1 MNRRTMERIDAAL
14 DGSLDAAEFAA
25 LQDELREDPAA
36 LEHWCKQSEIHGRL
50 QWELAA
56 ESAPFAIPVPKQ
68 PAKQR
73 RFIPQWAAAAA
84 LLLGGIGIGWFAK
97 QERPGSSVA
106 IITPPVAIPYGSETV
121 GRITGSEN
129 AQWSGSAHTVGDWI
143 GTGPLDLVSG
153 SAVFTF
159 DCGASVQLRGP
170 ARLHLTSPTRAL
182 LETGTATV
190 DIPAQAYGFV
200 FETPTTEISRR
211 LSRFALAVD
220 ADGHTEVHVLDGE
233 IRLSGKLRDL
243 TTSSLA
249 KDSALRVDQG
259 GAVVTGTRYRA
270 EQLTTAL
277 PESADLL
284 PAWYLH
290 WGFDDLDT
298 KTGTFRETGKHRD
311 PGPAFNAQVH
321 LSHPD
326 AQLAL
331 VPGRFGNAIRMNG
344 QRGFLAT
351 EFPGIEGN
359 QPRSIAFWVKIEP
372 DTPETLAY
380 SFLSW
385 GVKDPEGGGKWQL
398 GWNRG
403 NDNPGVV
410 GAIRT
415 EVELGYHVG
424 STDLRT
430 GRWHHV
436 VSVFSGGPGADIS
449 NQVRHYVDG
458 RLEAT
463 TAVLSKVVDTKVSDA
478 KSLPLTIGRRLDVD
492 DYFRTFRGEMDEV
505 YVFPSAL
512 TPEQI
517 EHLYRDNKAPEL
529 RGE

>member
-25 LQDELREDPAA
+25 LQEELREDPAA
-36 LEHWCKQSEIHGRL
+36 LDHWCKQAEIHGRL

-56 ESAPFAIPVPKQ
+56 ETAPLAMPTLK
-68 PAKQR
+68 PAKPR
-73 RFIPQWAAAAA
+73 RFLPQWAAAAA
-84 LLLGGIGIGWFAK
+84 LLLGGIGIGWWAK
-97 QERPGSSVA
+97 REHPTSPGVA
-106 IITPPVAIPYGSETV
+106 VNNPPATFIPYGSETV
-121 GRITGSEN
+121 GRITGSEG
-129 AQWSGSAHTVGDWI
+129 AQWQGTTHAVGDWI
-143 GTGPLDLVSG
+143 RTGLLDLRAG
-153 SAVFTF
+153 SVVFTF

-182 LETGTATV
+182 LESGTATV

-220 ADGHTEVHVLDGE
+220 EDGHTEIHVLDGQ
-233 IRLSGKLRDL
+233 IQLSGKLRDL
-243 TTSSLA
+243 ATSDLG
-249 KDSALRVDQG
+249 KDAALRVDKG
-259 GAVVTGTRYRA
+259 GSVVKGTRYRA

-290 WGFDDLDT
+290 WGFDNLDAS
-298 KTGTFRETGKHRD
+298 TGTFGETGKHRD

-321 LSHPD
+321 LSHRD
-326 AQLAL
+326 AEVAL
-331 VPGRFGNAIRMNG
+331 VPGRFGNAVRMNG

-351 EFPGIEGN
+351 DFPGIEGD
-359 QPRSIAFWVKIEP
+359 QPRSIAFWVKIQP

-380 SFLSW
+380 SFISW
-385 GVKDPEGGGKWQL
+385 GTKNPEGGGKWQL

-403 NDNPGVV
+403 NDNSGVL

-415 EVELGYHVG
+415 EVELGFHVG

-430 GRWHHV
+430 GTWHHV
-436 VSVFSGGPGADIS
+436 VSVFTGGPKADIA

-463 TAVLSKVVDTKVSDA
+463 TAVLSKAVDTRTTGEKA
-478 KSLPLTIGRRLDVD
+478 LPLTIGRRLDVD

-505 YVFPSAL
+505 YVFPTAL

-517 EHLYRDNKAPEL
+517 GKLYSENQAPEL
-529 RGE
+529 RR

>member
-36 LEHWCKQSEIHGRL
+36 LDHWCKQAEIHGRL

-56 ESAPFAIPVPKQ
+56 DAAPLAMPLAK
-68 PAKQR
+68 PAKPR
-73 RFIPQWAAAAA
+73 RFVPQWAAAAA
-84 LLLGGIGIGWFAK
+84 LLLGGIGIGWLAK
-97 QERPGSSVA
+97 HEKPA
-106 IITPPVAIPYGSETV
+106 TTAAIPAPPQVTYGSETV
-121 GRITGSEN
+121 GRITGAEG
-129 AQWSGSAHTVGDWI
+129 AQWHGASHAVGDWI
-143 GTGPLDLVSG
+143 GTGPLDLTAG
-153 SAVFTF
+153 NAVFTF

-182 LETGTATV
+182 LESGTATV

-220 ADGHTEVHVLDGE
+220 ADGHTEVHVLDGQ
-233 IRLSGKLRDL
+233 IQLSGKLRDL
-243 TTSSLA
+243 ATSDLG
-249 KDSALRVDQG
+249 KNSALRVDKG
-259 GAVVTGTRYRA
+259 GSVVKGTRYRA

-284 PAWYLH
+284 PAWFLH
-290 WGFDDLDT
+290 WGFDALDA
-298 KTGTFRETGKHRD
+298 KAGSFGETGKHRE

-321 LSHPD
+321 LSHRD
-326 AQLAL
+326 AEVAL
-331 VPGRFGNAIRMNG
+331 VPGRFGNAVRMNG

-351 EFPGIEGN
+351 EFPGIEGD
-359 QPRSIAFWVKIEP
+359 QPRTISFWVKIEP

-385 GVKDPEGGGKWQL
+385 GTKDTTGGGKWQL

-403 NDNPGVV
+403 NDNSGVL

-415 EVELGYHVG
+415 EVELGFHVG

-436 VSVFSGGPGADIS
+436 VSVFSGGPGADIA
-449 NQVRHYVDG
+449 NQIRHYVDG

-463 TAVLSKVVDTKVSDA
+463 TAVLSRPVDTRVSGEKA
-478 KSLPLTIGRRLDVD
+478 LPLTIGRRLDVD

-505 YVFPSAL
+505 YVFPAAL

-517 EHLYRDNKAPEL
+517 ERLYRENQPPEL
-529 RGE
+529 RGK